1 MKRMSYQKYNFE
13 NLEIYSL
20 AEDIALRIYQITKS
34 FPKEELFVLTS
45 QLRRAAVSIVLNIV
59 EGSSRKSR
67 KDFAHFIDISIGSL
81 FETKAILKLSLK
93 LKYLNENNLNKL
105 YKQSDLLFYKLLSFK
120 KYLLK

>member
-1 MKRMSYQKYNFE
+1 MTYQKYNFE

-20 AEDIALRIYQITKS
+20 AEDIVLKIYLTTKS

-45 QLRRAAVSIVLNIV
+45 QLRRSCLSIVLNIV

-67 KDFAHFIDISIGSL
+67 KDFAHFIDISLGSL
-81 FETKAILKLSLK
+81 FETKAILKISLK
-93 LKYLNENNLNKL
+93 LEYLNKNNFNDL
-105 YKQSDLLFYKLLSFK
+105 YKQIDLLFYKLLSFK